1 MMKKNQKFAGAMFT
15 PVLLF
20 SFSVVYT
27 VLFAFPQANKDN
39 VRKSVNNKTLN
50 FFILPT
56 RTIVF
61 KTS

>member
-27 VLFAFPQANKDN
+27 VLFAFPQANKVN